1 MGCFWLSVK
10 LKILNLKE
18 KKIMKAVPLNCE
30 KCLKDYKEALA
41 ELSDT
46 LYLVNSKGMD
56 EKLEQKIIRT
66 FEVTHELAMLTIGE
80 YFKKQGR
87 KPFSGSRDATVEAF
101 NEELID
107 DGEGWLD
114 MIICRIKYNPLY
126 PEDYQPIL
134 VENIRKKYIKLL
146 ENFERKITTI
156 LG

>member
-1 MGCFWLSVK
+1 MKSVP
-10 LKILNLKE
+10 IS
-18 KKIMKAVPLNCE
+18 CE

-41 ELSDT
+41 ELSET
-46 LYLVNSKGMD
+46 LDLVKRNGLE

-66 FEVTHELAMLTIGE
+66 FEITHELAMLTIGE
-80 YFKKQGR
+80 YFRKQGR

-114 MIICRIKYNPLY
+114 MIICRIKYNPVY
-126 PEDYQPIL
+126 PENYQPIL

-146 ENFERKITTI
+146 ENFERKITFK